1 MQRERKIKCSN
12 VTIIKKKNIHNYSD
26 ILKNISNADSKL
38 LHGYLYIKAEKKNRS
53 KTQKKFNNFNTLM

>member
-38 LHGYLYIKAEKKNRS
+38 LHGYLYIKAEKKIEAKLKRNS
-53 KTQKKFNNFNTLM
+53 IILIL